1 MASLTESFAYKIEI
15 NEINSSIGVRRAD
28 IISKDGVE
36 IARSYH
42 RSLFNPGDDLSGQP
56 KTVQDVAAVVWT
68 DDVIVAYEAS
78 LVEDELKAEV
88 AQLKTLLS

>member
-1 MASLTESFAYKIEI
+1 MALTESFAYKIEI

-42 RSLFNPGDDLSGQP
+42 RDLFNPGDDLTGQP
-56 KTVQDVAAVVWT
+56 QKVQDVAAVVWT
-68 DDVIVAYEAS
+68 DDVIAAYKVS
-78 LVEDELKAEV
+78 QVEDILKAEV
-88 AQLKTLLS
+88 D